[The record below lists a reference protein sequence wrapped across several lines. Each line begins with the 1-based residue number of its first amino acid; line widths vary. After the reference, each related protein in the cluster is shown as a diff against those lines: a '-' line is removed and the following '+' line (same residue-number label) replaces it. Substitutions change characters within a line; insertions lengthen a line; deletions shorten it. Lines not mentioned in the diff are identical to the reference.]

1 MTKTP
6 QLTVFA
12 ITVVGIGLTI
22 LIFFIREGVITSSI
36 YKQGVKLY
44 QDKNYKEAEAA
55 FYQVIARHPSNDL
68 ARLLLGDTLL
78 QQDRVEDAIATWQEL
93 TIRAPKNVDAHL
105 RLGMALLKHNQLESA
120 IASLETAK
128 NLFQAQR
135 NPQKAETVAQLLQEI
150 SQQQSLS
157 SPTLNHD

>member
-1 MTKTP
+1 MTDTP

-22 LIFFIREGVITSSI
+22 LAFFIREGVITSNI

-44 QDKNYKEAEAA
+44 QDKNYSAAETA
-55 FYQVIARHPSNDL
+55 FRQVIARHPSNDL

-78 QQDRVEDAIATWQEL
+78 QQERIEEAIATWKEL
-93 TIRAPKNVDAHL
+93 TSRAPKNVDAHL
-105 RLGMALLKHNQLESA
+105 RLGMALLKHNQLEDA

-135 NPQKAETVAQLLQEI
+135 NPQKAQTVAQLLQEI
-150 SQQQSLS
+150 SQQQEVG
-157 SPTLNHD
+157 

>member
-1 MTKTP
+1 MTETP

-22 LIFFIREGVITSSI
+22 LAFFIREGVITSSV

-44 QDKNYKEAEAA
+44 QDKNYSEAEAA
-55 FYQVIARHPSNDL
+55 FRQVIARHPSNDL

-78 QQDRVEDAIATWQEL
+78 QQSRVEEAIATWQEL

-105 RLGMALLKHNQLESA
+105 RLGMALLKCNRLEA

-128 NLFQAQR
+128 NLFQSQR
-135 NPQKAETVAQLLQEI
+135 NPQKAQTVAQLLQEI
-150 SQQQSLS
+150 SQQQSL
-157 SPTLNHD
+157 T

>member
-1 MTKTP
+1 MTDTP

-22 LIFFIREGVITSSI
+22 LAFFIREGVITSNI

-44 QDKNYKEAEAA
+44 QDKNYSAAEAA
-55 FYQVIARHPSNDL
+55 FRQVIARHPSNDL

-93 TIRAPKNVDAHL
+93 TSRAPKNVDAHL
-105 RLGMALLKHNQLESA
+105 RLGMALLKSNQLEEA

-135 NPQKAETVAQLLQEI
+135 NPQKAQTVAQLLQEI
-150 SQQQSLS
+150 HQQQSS
-157 SPTLNHD
+157 SVGDLGG